1 MIDRQTAREIAR
13 RYLAEEYMSDGLVFD
28 TSDDLILGPEIL
40 DEDGC
45 WVFFYNTRA
54 FYESGELSECLVGN
68 GPLLVDKQ
76 TGVLREVGTAHPV
89 EHYLLREP
97 EEYGYYDDDDDDDLE

>member
-1 MIDRQTAREIAR
+1 MIDRQTAHEIAR
-13 RYLAEEYMSDGLVFD
+13 RYLAEEYMSDGLVVD
-28 TSDDLILGPEIL
+28 AADDLVLGPEVL

-54 FYESGELSECLVGN
+54 FAETGELGESLVGN

-76 TGVLREVGTAHPV
+76 TGAIREVGTAHPV
-89 EHYLLREP
+89 EHYLLKDCD
-97 EEYGYYDDDDDDDLE
+97 EYDYYDDDDDELE